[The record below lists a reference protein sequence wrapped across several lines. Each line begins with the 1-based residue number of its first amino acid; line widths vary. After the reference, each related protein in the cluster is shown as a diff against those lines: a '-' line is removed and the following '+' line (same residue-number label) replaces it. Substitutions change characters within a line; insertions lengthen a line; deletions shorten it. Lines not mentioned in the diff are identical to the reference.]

1 MLPHSMKCTRQKGNT
16 KAGTMDIVPAKQ
28 ASGIAGTAGVLAPGT
43 VASKV
48 IMGTRSLTNGN
59 QDRALVPG
67 LPSL

>member
-1 MLPHSMKCTRQKGNT
+1 
-16 KAGTMDIVPAKQ
+16 MDIVPAKQ